1 MINLLEEYKKE
12 HKRNG
17 QMEGVQS
24 LNNKRTYVLQY
35 DEDVEDFVG
44 RWIDTPSF
52 VLDSLKIKTDHE

>member
-1 MINLLEEYKKE
+1 MINLLEKYKKK

-44 RWIDTPSF
+44 RWIDTPYF
-52 VLDSLKIKTDHE
+52 VLDSLKIKTNHE